1 MPAVLLTGYDFGYTW
16 PWTHGH
22 LVVAIACGALAWL
35 LRKRLRRAVS
45 AVLVLC
51 SIWALAGFVIVQFV
65 FGYNRPMALPA
76 ERFMAQGR
84 GKVLDVGC
92 GGGRTTVMMGLAR
105 PGVRIT
111 ALDNFSADYIKN
123 NGPELL
129 MSNAKAAGAE
139 SRVEVVSADM
149 RRMPFEAGEFDGVV
163 STYAIDHL
171 NRQGI
176 VEALGE
182 VSRVLK
188 PGGEF
193 LLVVFRKDAW
203 LTVVYGPMLMHQRS
217 VSDSF
222 WGDMLS
228 KAALA
233 VTEQG
238 TLPGSVYYLCKRQ

>member
-1 MPAVLLTGYDFGYTW
+1 MLAVLFAGYDFGYTW

-22 LVVAIACGALAWL
+22 LVAAAVLGAVAWL
-35 LRKRLRRAVS
+35 LRKRMRGAVA
-45 AVLVLC
+45 AVLALC
-51 SIWALAGFVIVQFV
+51 SVWALAGFLIVQFV
-65 FGYNRPMALPA
+65 FGYNTPMALPTQ
-76 ERFMAQGR
+76 RFMAEGR

-105 PGVRIT
+105 PGLRIT
-111 ALDNFSADYIKN
+111 ALDNFSANYIKN

-129 MSNAKAAGAE
+129 MSNAKAAGME
-139 SRVEVVSADM
+139 SRVQVVSADM

-163 STYAIDHL
+163 SAYAIDHL

-182 VSRVLK
+182 VARVLK

-193 LLVVFRKDAW
+193 LMVVFRKDAW
-203 LTVVYGPMLMHQRS
+203 LTMVYGPMLMHQRS
-217 VSDSF
+217 VSESF
-222 WGDMLS
+222 WGDMLA
-228 KAALA
+228 KAGLS